1 VAKPELIVNAHAII
15 GEGPWWDSRASLL
28 YWLDIQ
34 GRRLHV
40 YDPDQASDRSVTLS
54 ERPGAVVGRQSGG
67 LLMAMEH
74 GFAFVD
80 PNTGAATPILNPE
93 PDKPGN
99 RFNDGKCDSYGRF
112 WAGTMDDAEKER
124 SGAFYRLDADLSCTR
139 LFGGVGIS
147 NGFAWSPDDKYLY
160 YIDTP
165 TRRIDAFDFDPET
178 GGLSN
183 RRVAFE
189 VPLGMGFPDGMT
201 VDEEGMLWV
210 ALWMGWG
217 GVFRGDYRAGSTGAR
232 VDPAAVLPHREARRS
247 RRPHLVLRFRGQG
260 ARQALHHDGEHRRR
274 RRGRRR
280 SGGSAPCGRAF
291 RLRAGPK
298 GSRFGP
304 FRKVN

>member
-1 VAKPELIVNAHAII
+1 
-15 GEGPWWDSRASLL
+15 
-28 YWLDIQ
+28 
-34 GRRLHV
+34 
-40 YDPDQASDRSVTLS
+40 
-54 ERPGAVVGRQSGG
+54 
-67 LLMAMEH
+67 MAMEH

-80 PNTGAATPILNPE
+80 ANTGAATPILNPE

-99 RFNDGKCDSYGRF
+99 RFNDGKCDSHGRF

-147 NGFAWSPDDKYLY
+147 NGLAWSPDDKYLY

-165 TRRIDAFDFDPET
+165 TRRVDAFDFDPET

-217 GVFRGDYRAGSTGAR
+217 LGRWDPSSGRLLEKVDVPVAR
-232 VDPAAVLPHREARRS
+232 TSCCA
-247 RRPHLVLRFRGQG
+247 FG
-260 ARQALHHDGEHRRR
+260 
-274 RRGRRR
+274 
-280 SGGSAPCGRAF
+280 GRA
-291 RLRAGPK
+291 LDKLYITTASIGVAGAGGEEAAGQPHAGALFVYEPGLK
-298 GSRFGP
+298 GAASVP
-304 FRKVN
+304 FAR